1 MTWMLLG
8 VEKGIMCLENLLF
21 LTDNRLLVMARY
33 IMELD
38 SVIVE
43 VVEDSKTELITLS
56 VVRLGPGTCASSSV
70 GPFNI
75 VVTVS

>member
-43 VVEDSKTELITLS
+43 VVEDSNTELITLS
-56 VVRLGPGTCASSSV
+56 VVRLGPGWSGSSSM

-75 VVTVS
+75 VVMAS

>member
-8 VEKGIMCLENLLF
+8 VEKGTICLENLLF
-21 LTDNRLLVMARY
+21 FTDNRLLVMARY

-56 VVRLGPGTCASSSV
+56 VVRLGPGGSGSSSM

-75 VVTVS
+75 VVMAS

>member
-8 VEKGIMCLENLLF
+8 VEKGIMCLEYLLF
-21 LTDNRLLVMARY
+21 LTDNGLLVMARY

-56 VVRLGPGTCASSSV
+56 VVRLGPGTSASSSV

-75 VVTVS
+75 VVMVS